1 MEVGRGERG
10 GPEAVGRGRTDRGE
24 SAAVPP
30 HLAVSEGLCLL
41 SQGPTWTGPSSSLC
55 PRALENLIPLF
66 QYAQG
71 W

>member
-10 GPEAVGRGRTDRGE
+10 GPEAVGRGRRDRGE

-41 SQGPTWTGPSSSLC
+41 SQGPTWTAPLPVFVPGPW
-55 PRALENLIPLF
+55 RT
-66 QYAQG
+66 
-71 W
+71 